1 MSKVKPQMR
10 VFAFLEQLAKE
21 TSVSKGKARLELARK
36 LNERSRHIQKRRKQR
51 DRMRRLAK
59 DLSKSE
65 AGSAADATKMSCI
78 SPNIICRH
86 EPVVCGAR
94 SHDNIYLSHSVDN
107 CGPSGATDSSCMSK
121 HCNTADA
128 LVCTTQQPKAMC
140 ADAAIIATHGSNVPL
155 CANEASSDIVCDRAS
170 SELKDVFRCDR
181 CSKVFKQRRSYDN
194 HVKKHSGI
202 LPYDCMECDKQ
213 FASKDTLGKH
223 IKTHQNITR
232 LECLHTECGKT
243 FKTRFALKEH
253 LTVVHG
259 TKSWRCAHSGCKK
272 AYATE
277 KDLRSHAIAHTS
289 KHKCKECGKTF
300 RDRYNLAMHQDTH
313 TGVKNEACPLCDYR
327 CVQKNSLNGH
337 MRKKHPNCDIHTVQ

>member
-1 MSKVKPQMR
+1 
-10 VFAFLEQLAKE
+10 
-21 TSVSKGKARLELARK
+21 
-36 LNERSRHIQKRRKQR
+36 
-51 DRMRRLAK
+51 
-59 DLSKSE
+59 
-65 AGSAADATKMSCI
+65 
-78 SPNIICRH
+78 
-86 EPVVCGAR
+86 
-94 SHDNIYLSHSVDN
+94 
-107 CGPSGATDSSCMSK
+107 MSK
-121 HCNTADA
+121 HCNAADA
-128 LVCTTQQPKAMC
+128 KTSVAYTTEQPKAMC
-140 ADAAIIATHGSNVPL
+140 ADDAISATQGSNVPL
-155 CANEASSDIVCDRAS
+155 CASEATSDIVCERTS
-170 SELKDVFRCDR
+170 SERKDVFRCDR

-194 HVKKHSGI
+194 HMKKHSGI

-213 FASKDTLGKH
+213 FASKDTLSKH

-232 LECLHTECGKT
+232 LECLHIGCEKT

-259 TKSWRCAHSGCKK
+259 TKTWLCVHLGCEK

-289 KHKCKECGKTF
+289 THKCKECGKTF

>member
-1 MSKVKPQMR
+1 MR
-10 VFAFLEQLAKE
+10 
-21 TSVSKGKARLELARK
+21 SVL
-36 LNERSRHIQKRRKQR
+36 QKQCN
-51 DRMRRLAK
+51 M
-59 DLSKSE
+59 SKSE
-65 AGSAADATKMSCI
+65 AGSAADATNMSCT
-78 SPNIICRH
+78 SPNIICLN

-107 CGPSGATDSSCMSK
+107 CGPSVATDSSCMSK

-140 ADAAIIATHGSNVPL
+140 ADVARSAKQDRKVPL
-155 CANEASSDIVCDRAS
+155 CASLCDIVCDHRTS

-194 HVKKHSGI
+194 HMKKHSGI

-259 TKSWRCAHSGCKK
+259 TKSWRCAHSGCEK

-337 MRKKHPNCDIHTVQ
+337 MRKKHPNCDIHTEQ